1 MKVRADALAL
11 EGPLPGGAK
20 GDDAAVVVE
29 PLGCGTAIFPPGM
42 FEQEHGGLRGTIAAR
57 GIGVARK
64 DYSRLPV
71 PVYLVRHPTVGPVLI
86 DTGLHASIAS
96 DPRDNMGRVLARYHE
111 LEQGQDAAAQLR
123 GKGLSPKDIQ
133 VVVMTHLH
141 ADHASAISAFPEA
154 TFIVSAPEWK
164 EATES
169 PSILKGYVKRHYDF
183 AFDFCT
189 VDFGAGFID
198 SYGPFGRTY
207 DVFGDG
213 TIRLVFTPGH
223 TVGHC
228 SVVCRLPRRDF
239 VVAGDAAYNWRQIE
253 GGPEPFQLADRHNW
267 RRSLRELNAYRA
279 AYPYALI
286 VPGHDPEFFPKLDE
300 RYEE

>member
-1 MKVRADALAL
+1 MPL
-11 EGPLPGGAK
+11 EGPLPGGAPAGAQ
-20 GDDAAVVVE
+20 GDGASVVVE
-29 PLGCGTAIFPPGM
+29 PMECGTTIFPPGL
-42 FEQEHGGLRGTIAAR
+42 FEQVRGGLRGMLAAR
-57 GIGVARK
+57 GIGVSSD
-64 DYSRLPV
+64 DYVRLGCPV
-71 PVYLVRHPTVGPVLI
+71 FLVEHPTVGAVLI

-96 DPRDNMGRVLARYHE
+96 DPRDNMGRIMAGYHE
-111 LEQGQDAAAQLR
+111 LERGKDAASQLR
-123 GKGLSPKDIQ
+123 ERGLAPKDIQ

-141 ADHASAISAFPEA
+141 AAHASAVAAFPDA
-154 TFIVSAPEWK
+154 TFVVSAPEWK

-169 PSILKGYVKRHYDF
+169 PSILKGYVKRHYDY
-183 AFDFCT
+183 AFDFQT
-189 VDFGAGFID
+189 VDFGADFIT
-198 SYGPFGRTY
+198 SYGPFGRTF

-228 SVVCRLPRRDF
+228 SVICRLPRRDF
-239 VVAGDAAYNWRQIE
+239 VALGDAAYNWRQIE
-253 GGPEPFQLADRHNW
+253 GGPEPFQCADRHNW

-286 VPGHDPEFFPKLDE
+286 VPGHDPEFFAKLDA